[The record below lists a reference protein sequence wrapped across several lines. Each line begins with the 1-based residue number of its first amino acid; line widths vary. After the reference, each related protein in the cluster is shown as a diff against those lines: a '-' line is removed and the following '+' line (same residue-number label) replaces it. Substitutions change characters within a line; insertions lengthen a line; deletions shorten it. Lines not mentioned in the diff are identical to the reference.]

1 MRETKKLFGLPLN
14 DEVTT
19 QLKYRV
25 QDQIPKK
32 DASFVDTRIAH
43 NAGSWVR
50 CVSGVDTVDEDSK
63 KYVAALM
70 KYSKDPSYAKAL
82 RDWYSST
89 DRSSNLLASTFILSG
104 GTGYFRIK
112 DGEQKEYRTSGIDIK
127 SIDDLASKSSYKFS
141 EVGGYVPMAGIT
153 NFKVKSKSQFG
164 TLREI
169 ELNIT
174 AHSPEQL
181 DQLEKLFFRPG
192 YTMLVEWGNNL
203 YRDIEGEESSTPN
216 TVTTAFLAN
225 IKTEKVQAK
234 INKKIEASGLN
245 YDAVIGK
252 VVNFS
257 WQYGG
262 NGTYECSLK
271 VIGKGEVLESVSSTF
286 YDPDKKIKAY
296 VNKVEDEDAPEDT
309 NDLLL
314 NRLKAFLNPDNKTV
328 EAYINEYYPNGKLWV
343 FKGDE
348 QTGNKTENEKTGS
361 TPGLRNRYLTLR
373 DVLYVINKTILEK
386 PFSGNND
393 STFSTEF
400 GTSEFTTWGTNLSA
414 NPFIC
419 GIPATGDQKITP
431 TREYAP
437 LFWMLSDNN
446 QNLHFPKELS
456 TAYVKTPE
464 LHKKVNDNDPL
475 RILVNIEHL
484 ISLHRASIETRIKT
498 KKEEPVFKLIKSL
511 LRDISV
517 AVGGQTSLDLHLFS
531 DINKWTVIDRT
542 NYSPVKTSK
551 EMPIINVVGLG
562 SLVTSL
568 SIDSKISSNMVNMLS
583 IAASSVGLQQQ
594 DQDGLMQ
601 YNKDLV
607 DRYFQIPDKADSIMK
622 EVVKSDRKLASDIA
636 RVVRNAYKIYSV
648 DRSADK
654 STFDSLSYDYQ
665 KLAELTVKKIVA
677 DEREKK
683 PVPPSDPLLPIE
695 LSLTMRGIAG
705 IKMGEA
711 FTVNKEILP
720 TRYHERVGFVI
731 TGLDHV
737 IGTNN
742 IWYTNIKTNML
753 ILPVKDRK
761 PPPVVIPPLEL
772 EAVELDEVVITS
784 TKKSD
789 TPEAD
794 KLRAAIN
801 AAKFIEKGEELSNGG
816 DITASASK
824 LGVSVINTVKSELPG
839 VKLRF
844 TGGNDEY
851 HQNLNS
857 NSRHKKGNA
866 LDFTIVPYTIN
877 NYERV
882 LKVVQGYAAG
892 MSGQVRYK
900 DEYKKLTVN
909 ASGAHMHISWGQGT
923 EGNAELKVANRLA
936 ALNKINKYTV

>member
-1 MRETKKLFGLPLN
+1 
-14 DEVTT
+14 
-19 QLKYRV
+19 
-25 QDQIPKK
+25 
-32 DASFVDTRIAH
+32 
-43 NAGSWVR
+43 
-50 CVSGVDTVDEDSK
+50 
-63 KYVAALM
+63 
-70 KYSKDPSYAKAL
+70 
-82 RDWYSST
+82 
-89 DRSSNLLASTFILSG
+89 
-104 GTGYFRIK
+104 
-112 DGEQKEYRTSGIDIK
+112 
-127 SIDDLASKSSYKFS
+127 
-141 EVGGYVPMAGIT
+141 
-153 NFKVKSKSQFG
+153 
-164 TLREI
+164 
-169 ELNIT
+169 
-174 AHSPEQL
+174 
-181 DQLEKLFFRPG
+181 
-192 YTMLVEWGNNL
+192 
-203 YRDIEGEESSTPN
+203 
-216 TVTTAFLAN
+216 
-225 IKTEKVQAK
+225 
-234 INKKIEASGLN
+234 
-245 YDAVIGK
+245 
-252 VVNFS
+252 
-257 WQYGG
+257 
-262 NGTYECSLK
+262 
-271 VIGKGEVLESVSSTF
+271 
-286 YDPDKKIKAY
+286 
-296 VNKVEDEDAPEDT
+296 
-309 NDLLL
+309 
-314 NRLKAFLNPDNKTV
+314 
-328 EAYINEYYPNGKLWV
+328 
-343 FKGDE
+343 
-348 QTGNKTENEKTGS
+348 
-361 TPGLRNRYLTLR
+361 
-373 DVLYVINKTILEK
+373 
-386 PFSGNND
+386 
-393 STFSTEF
+393 
-400 GTSEFTTWGTNLSA
+400 
-414 NPFIC
+414 
-419 GIPATGDQKITP
+419 
-431 TREYAP
+431 
-437 LFWMLSDNN
+437 
-446 QNLHFPKELS
+446 
-456 TAYVKTPE
+456 
-464 LHKKVNDNDPL
+464 
-475 RILVNIEHL
+475 
-484 ISLHRASIETRIKT
+484 
-498 KKEEPVFKLIKSL
+498 
-511 LRDISV
+511 
-517 AVGGQTSLDLHLFS
+517 
-531 DINKWTVIDRT
+531 
-542 NYSPVKTSK
+542 
-551 EMPIINVVGLG
+551 
-562 SLVTSL
+562 
-568 SIDSKISSNMVNMLS
+568 MVNMLS